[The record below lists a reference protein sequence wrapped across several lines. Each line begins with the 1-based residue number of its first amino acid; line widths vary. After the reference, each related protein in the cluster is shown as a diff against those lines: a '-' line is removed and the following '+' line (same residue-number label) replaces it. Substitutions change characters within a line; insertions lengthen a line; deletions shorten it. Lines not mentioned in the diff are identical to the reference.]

1 MEIMKKLAY
10 LFFLIIIAG
19 LVVHMFEFYASSS
32 TFSGLPIA
40 LTGMIG
46 LIIVFAFHMNDRR
59 SEKSE
64 KFRWKITH
72 IGVAAIILIGL
83 GIVINVIA
91 SFFFREYLGIGN
103 PFISWGFI
111 VGAIGFF
118 VFVVKE
124 KAFKGTS

>member
-10 LFFLIIIAG
+10 LFFLVIIAG
-19 LVVHMFEFYASSS
+19 LVVHLFEFYASSN
-32 TFSGLPIA
+32 TFFGIPTALIGL
-40 LTGMIG
+40 IG

-59 SEKSE
+59 SETRE
-64 KFRWKITH
+64 KFKWKLTH
-72 IGVAAIILIGL
+72 IGVVAIILIGL

-124 KAFKGTS
+124 KGFKGTS